1 MDWKTITDAWIG
13 LLCIFGAAW
22 PIVTRRPMQILIP
35 FKGVYV
41 AGIKVRIFLQALY
54 LSIAALFFWPVVLRL
69 AVKK

>member
-1 MDWKTITDAWIG
+1 MAHCDSSAHE
-13 LLCIFGAAW
+13 
-22 PIVTRRPMQILIP
+22 ILIP

-69 AVKK
+69 AGKK